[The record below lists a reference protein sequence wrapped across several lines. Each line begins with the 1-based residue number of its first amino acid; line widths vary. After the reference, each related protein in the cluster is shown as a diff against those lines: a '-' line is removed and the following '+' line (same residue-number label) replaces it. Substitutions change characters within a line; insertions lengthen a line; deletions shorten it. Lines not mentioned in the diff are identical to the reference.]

1 MGGADPNLA
10 DLAVF
15 GTLRAVEVRNS
26 TMKNASLAIMIL
38 LNDPPFPFRPWLKK
52 VLLGSES
59 RMDLRGSQ
67 PLSSRALARGPE
79 NLNSRVCAQGSE
91 THKVIMQETE
101 LKPWYD
107 RMASRVGERSCART
121 GRTAE

>member
-1 MGGADPNLA
+1 
-10 DLAVF
+10 
-15 GTLRAVEVRNS
+15 
-26 TMKNASLAIMIL
+26 MKNASLTIMIL
-38 LNDPPFPFRPWLKK
+38 LNDPPTVSVSTVVEKGAAGVRDPH
-52 VLLGSES
+52 GSERPTS
-59 RMDLRGSQ
+59 S
-67 PLSSRALARGPE
+67 LSSRALARGPE